1 MEHVEQIQEIVDENK
16 EDMPTGVVTAI
27 MKSCQEAYHALPRL
41 YKLETVRLVIE
52 GGTLSHYHE
61 TLIVEQC
68 SAAEWA
74 DLAYA
79 SCTSFDWVMRHR
91 KMPVS
96 ALHWK
101 LPQVTARVFGGKVL
115 ERVVIVSISPYGK
128 RSRAE

>member
-41 YKLETVRLVIE
+41 YKLETVRFVVQ
-52 GGTLSHYHE
+52 GGGLIHYHE

-74 DLAYA
+74 DLTYG

-91 KMPVS
+91 KMPES

-101 LPQVTARVFGGKVL
+101 LPHITARAFGSKVL
-115 ERVVIVSISPYGK
+115 ERIVIVSISPYGK

>member
-1 MEHVEQIQEIVDENK
+1 MEHIEQIQEIVDENK
-16 EDMPTGVVTAI
+16 ADMPTGVVTAI
-27 MKSCQEAYHALPRL
+27 MKSCQEAYHTLPRL

-52 GGTLSHYHE
+52 GGSLSHYHE

-74 DLAYA
+74 NLTYGT
-79 SCTSFDWVMRHR
+79 CTSFDWVMRHR
-91 KMPVS
+91 KMPES

-101 LPQVTARVFGGKVL
+101 LPHVTARAFGTKVL
-115 ERVVIVSISPYGK
+115 ERIVLVSIAPHGK